1 MIVAAGAYGF
11 DGPLDVDEYAALELS
26 WRGRFADADITGVGS
41 NFGAMIQAHQFERIT
56 RVDELRCGPVFVQ
69 TSGQAATSH
78 DVEHFHADAHRR
90 IRALQHVRAIDDALC
105 RAHDRWGHAKYRGED
120 VGPSPALVLR
130 EVFFRPPDP
139 RLELLGEW
147 RNAAHLTEAANK
159 AHKASRS
166 QRGLE
171 DWLGRASRAKDGELI
186 RAVKAAS
193 QNLVAQACHAY
204 TKARWRR

>member
-1 MIVAAGAYGF
+1 MIAGAYGF

-26 WRGRFADADITGVGS
+26 WRGRFADADVTGVES
-41 NFGAMIQAHQFERIT
+41 NFGAMLQAHQFERIA
-56 RVDELRCGPVFVQ
+56 RVEELRCGPVFVQ
-69 TSGQAATSH
+69 TSGQPATAY

-90 IRALQHVRAIDDALC
+90 IRALQHVREIDNAIGRAHERWC
-105 RAHDRWGHAKYRGED
+105 RAGVE
-120 VGPSPALVLR
+120 GPSPMRVLH
-130 EVFFRPPDP
+130 EVFFRLPDIK
-139 RLELLGEW
+139 LELLGEW
-147 RNAAHLTEAANK
+147 RNAAWLTEAATK

-166 QRGLE
+166 TRALE
-171 DWLGRASRAKDGELI
+171 DWLSRASRAKDGEVI